1 MNDTLQSIRHLE
13 SIAPLGTGYD
23 AWLCDVWGVVHNG
36 AVAFPNAV
44 EALSRYRE
52 QGGIAVLISNSPRP
66 GDGVR
71 EQLRGIGVPDDCYD
85 GLATSGDVTR
95 ALLVDRDVER
105 VFHLGPSRDLA
116 IFEGLDIER
125 VDGDEAEIC
134 VCSGLY
140 DDESET
146 PEDYRA
152 LLRDLS
158 DLEIELICANPDI
171 VVERG
176 DKLIYCAGA
185 LAELYENYGGKVVYA
200 GKPHRPIY
208 DLASAVIEDLSGRQ
222 LDRSKILCIGD
233 GVATDIAGAAASGHD
248 SVFIASAVHVD
259 GFAPGDSLDPEGIVQ
274 LFDGLPSRPL
284 GAMSELVW

>member
-1 MNDTLQSIRHLE
+1 MSDILKSIRLLE
-13 SIAPLGTGYD
+13 SIAPLGTRYD

-44 EALSRYRE
+44 EALSRFRE
-52 QGGIAVLISNSPRP
+52 QGGISVLISNSPRP
-66 GDGVR
+66 GEGVR
-71 EQLRGIGVPDDCYD
+71 EQLRGFGVPDECYD
-85 GLATSGDVTR
+85 GLVTSGDVTR
-95 ALLVDRDVER
+95 ALLIENDAEE
-105 VFHLGPSRDLA
+105 VFHLGPSRDLP
-116 IFEGLDIER
+116 IFEGLDVQL

-158 DLEIELICANPDI
+158 DLDMEMICANPDLM
-171 VVERG
+171 VERG

-185 LAELYENYGGKVVYA
+185 LAELYEAYGGSVTYA

-208 DLASAVIEDLSGRQ
+208 DLAMAVIEDLSGRQ
-222 LDRSKILCIGD
+222 LDRSSILCIGD
-233 GVATDIAGAAASGHD
+233 GVATDIAGAAASELD

-259 GFAPGDSLDPEGIVQ
+259 GFAPGDSLDPDGIMQV
-274 LFDGLPSRPL
+274 FDGQPARPL
-284 GAMSELVW
+284 AAMSELIW